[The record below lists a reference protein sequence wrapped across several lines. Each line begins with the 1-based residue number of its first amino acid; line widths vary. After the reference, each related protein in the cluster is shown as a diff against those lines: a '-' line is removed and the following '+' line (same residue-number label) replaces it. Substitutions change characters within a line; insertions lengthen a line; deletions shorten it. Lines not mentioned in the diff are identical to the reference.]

1 MTKQSKAQDTGKRE
15 LRILVTGGG
24 TGGHVAPALAVIQTI
39 REQSESADWTPTF
52 LYVGSEGGV
61 EKGLAAS
68 AGVPFAGVQSGK
80 LRRASRWYKM
90 LSLQNLMDL
99 FRIPVGVGQ
108 ALGEVRKFRPDV
120 VFATGGYVSVPP
132 VIAGW
137 SLRAPVLTHEQ
148 TVQVGL
154 ANQINARF
162 AARIA
167 LSFEGALEE
176 LPPRIRPR
184 AFVTGNPVR
193 KVIFGGDRDRAR
205 EFCGF
210 DPADDA
216 LPTVYVTGG
225 ARGAR
230 KLNLSLLE
238 AMPELLTQCRVILQC
253 GQNSD
258 FETVTARVQE
268 LKDHLVRRVFVTPFL
283 GSEIGDIYALADV
296 VVGRSGAGTVTEVSA
311 LGKPALLIPLVP
323 TGGDE
328 QNRNAR
334 RLVEAG
340 AAALLPNVDL
350 DGARLAHEIL
360 ALVGDPERLARMG
373 KATLALA
380 RPRAAQDLAEAV
392 IGLAQGRK

>member
-1 MTKQSKAQDTGKRE
+1 MTTTPGAIKRE

-39 REQSESADWTPTF
+39 RKQSEGADWTPIF
-52 LYVGSEGGV
+52 LYVGSAAGV
-61 EKGLAAS
+61 EKDLAAS

-80 LRRASRWYKM
+80 LRRAARWYGM
-90 LSLQNLMDL
+90 LSWKNLTDL

-137 SLRAPVLTHEQ
+137 SLRAPVLAHEQ

-162 AARIA
+162 SRRIA
-167 LSFEGALEE
+167 LSFEGALDE
-176 LPPRIRPR
+176 LPPRIRAR

-193 KVIFGGDRDRAR
+193 TVIFGGDAARAR
-205 EFCGF
+205 DLCGF

-238 AMPELLTQCRVILQC
+238 ALPSLLDKCRVILQC

-268 LKDHLVRRVFVTPFL
+268 LNASQARRVYVTQFL
-283 GSEIGDIYALADV
+283 GSEIGDIYALADL

-311 LGKPALLIPLVP
+311 LGKPSLLIPLVP

-334 RLVEAG
+334 RSVEAG
-340 AAALLPNVDL
+340 AAVILPNVDL
-350 DGARLAHEIL
+350 DGERLSAEIL
-360 ALVGDPERLARMG
+360 ALIGDRERLRTMG
-373 KATLALA
+373 QAALTLA
-380 RPRAAQDLAEAV
+380 RPNAARDLAEAV
-392 IGLAQGRK
+392 IGLARGSV